1 MTSTLRAKSA
11 IGLFLV
17 ALLGCQ
23 SASPPQSF
31 VLVAWPPAETLP
43 GDPADGPALVVDP
56 ITLPDYL
63 DRSQIVTR
71 QNPVQLSFV
80 PAARWGADL
89 AENTTRVLTENL
101 ATRLPS
107 FRVESL
113 RSASPRDGLRLR
125 VEVQAFEVRTDGAVH
140 LEARWSLRRADS
152 REASLQRR
160 ASIRVAVAGEG
171 ANAKVSAMSQAVA
184 ELADSIAAAIR
195 PEDGAHHDTRAKAGG
210 RS

>member
-63 DRSQIVTR
+63 DRSQPTLTDCFSL
-71 QNPVQLSFV
+71 Q
-80 PAARWGADL
+80 PASTPASSQPPPQPP
-89 AENTTRVLTENL
+89 
-101 ATRLPS
+101 TRLQT
-107 FRVESL
+107 
-113 RSASPRDGLRLR
+113 A
-125 VEVQAFEVRTDGAVH
+125 
-140 LEARWSLRRADS
+140 
-152 REASLQRR
+152 
-160 ASIRVAVAGEG
+160 
-171 ANAKVSAMSQAVA
+171 
-184 ELADSIAAAIR
+184 
-195 PEDGAHHDTRAKAGG
+195 
-210 RS
+210 